1 MTDAK
6 RQSWPE
12 CIRLTYNSAHELS
25 VQALVADR
33 FEMQLGEVVVSTS
46 TSNQPALA
54 SRPVSIREEQIRRYS
69 RTVLRFD
76 TNAYLIEY

>member
-1 MTDAK
+1 M
-6 RQSWPE
+6 
-12 CIRLTYNSAHELS
+12 
-25 VQALVADR
+25 ADR
-33 FEMQLGEVVVSTS
+33 FEMQLGEVVAPTS
-46 TSNQPALA
+46 TSNQPAFA